1 MSNNDSL
8 VYNDI
13 VKPLK
18 NYKNHVWYDDS
29 KGIDEMANLAAILDL
44 KSIAICGEKDAEEDI
59 AKVYTNK
66 NGDGLVIENCHLKID
81 IQDWYNA
88 MSVKDKDG
96 NKTIFRRGDKNGI

>member
-1 MSNNDSL
+1 MNNNDSL

-18 NYKNHVWYDDS
+18 KYKNHVWYDDS
-29 KGIDEMANLAAILDL
+29 KGIDEMATLAAILDL
-44 KSIAICGEKDAEEDI
+44 KSITICGEKDAEEDV

-81 IQDWYNA
+81 IKDWYDA

-96 NKTIFRRGDKNGI
+96 NKTIFKRGDENGI

>member
-18 NYKNHVWYDDS
+18 KYKNHVWYDDS
-29 KGIDEMANLAAILDL
+29 KGIDEMVTLAAILDL
-44 KSIAICGEKDAEEDI
+44 KNITICGEKDAEEDV

-66 NGDGLVIENCHLKID
+66 NGDGLIIENCHLKID
-81 IQDWYNA
+81 IKDCYLG

-96 NKTIFRRGDKNGI
+96 NKTVFMRGDDNGI

>member
-18 NYKNHVWYDDS
+18 NYKNHIWYDDS
-29 KGIDEMANLAAILDL
+29 KGINEMVNLAEILVL
-44 KSIAICGEKDAEEDI
+44 KSITICGEKDATEDI

-81 IQDWYNA
+81 IKDLYNA

-96 NKTIFRRGDKNGI
+96 NKTIFRRGDENVI